1 MRNAS
6 LPRRYCHGKK
16 EMTLVKHAKPYIAM
30 AAGSFKVIHMI
41 SVILG
46 SQWGDEAKGKLTDL
60 YAENADL
67 VVRFQ
72 GGNNAGHT
80 IVVGD
85 ETFKLRLL
93 PSGIVQGKDIVL
105 GNGMVI
111 DPAILK
117 EELDGLKS
125 RNVPIGAISISDR
138 AHIIMPYHRQ
148 EDAILEELK
157 GDLKAGTTKKGIGPC
172 YSDKVS
178 RIGIRFSDLINEDAF
193 LEKLDAAYNVK
204 SHFIS
209 SLGHE
214 LEVTKE
220 EIIEQ
225 YTEYAKLFGP
235 YVKDTSV
242 LINEAHESGKR
253 VLLEGA
259 QGTHLDIDHGIY
271 PFNTSSNT
279 VCGGACTGAGIAP
292 RNIGRVLGVVK
303 AYTTR
308 VGTGPVP
315 TELFDE
321 NGKHLADIGHE
332 FGTVTGR
339 PRRCGWLDLM
349 LVKYAHMLNGY
360 DGLFITKLDVLCGL
374 PSLKICIGY
383 EHEGEMLASFPSN
396 MQVLSECKPVYKEFP
411 GWDFDCSTI
420 VSGGF
425 DALPDATKDYLKFI
439 EAEMDVPLFGF
450 SVGPKRSETIT
461 FRDIF

>member
-1 MRNAS
+1 M
-6 LPRRYCHGKK
+6 HI
-16 EMTLVKHAKPYIAM
+16 AKPYIPKIKRR
-30 AAGSFKVIHMI
+30 GKVISMI

-60 YAENADL
+60 YAEHADL

-80 IVVGD
+80 IVVED

-111 DPAILK
+111 DPSILQ
-117 EELDGLKS
+117 EELEDLRS
-125 RNVPIGAISISDR
+125 RNIPIGTISISDR
-138 AHIIMPYHRQ
+138 AHVIMPYHKQ
-148 EDAILEELK
+148 EDEILEDLK
-157 GDLKAGTTKKGIGPC
+157 GNLKAGTTKKGIGPC

-178 RIGIRFSDLINEDAF
+178 RIGIRFSDLVDPIAF
-193 LEKLDAAYNVK
+193 REKLDTAYAIK
-204 SHFIS
+204 SKFIS
-209 SLGHE
+209 ALGYE
-214 LEVTKE
+214 IEVSKE
-220 EIIEQ
+220 EILEQ
-225 YTEYAKLFGP
+225 YTTYAEMFGQ
-235 YVKDTSV
+235 YVTDTSV
-242 LINEAHESGKR
+242 LINKAHREGRR
-253 VLLEGA
+253 VLMEGA

-292 RNIGRVLGVVK
+292 KNIGRVLGVVK

-315 TELFDE
+315 TELFDD
-321 NGKHLADIGHE
+321 NGKHLAGKGHE

-349 LVKYAHMLNGY
+349 LIKYAHMLNNY
-360 DGLFITKLDVLCGL
+360 DGIFITKLDVLCGL
-374 PSLKICIGY
+374 PEVKVCVGY
-383 EHEGEMLASFPSN
+383 EHKGVVLDTFPSN
-396 MQVLSECKPVYKEFP
+396 MRVLSECEPIYKVFG
-411 GWDFDCSTI
+411 GWDFDCST
-420 VSGGF
+420 VVKGGF
-425 DALPDATKDYLKFI
+425 DALPDAAKDYLKFI
-439 EAEMDVPLFGF
+439 EAEMDIPLYGF
-450 SVGPKRSETIT
+450 SIGPKRSETIT

>member
-1 MRNAS
+1 
-6 LPRRYCHGKK
+6 
-16 EMTLVKHAKPYIAM
+16 
-30 AAGSFKVIHMI
+30 MI

-93 PSGIVQGKDIVL
+93 PSGIVQGKDVVL

-111 DPAILK
+111 DPAILQ
-117 EELDGLKS
+117 EELEGLKS
-125 RNVPIGAISISDR
+125 RHLTMGAIYISDR
-138 AHIIMPYHRQ
+138 AHVIMPYHKQ
-148 EDAILEELK
+148 EDEILEGLK
-157 GDLKAGTTKKGIGPC
+157 GNLKAGTTKKGIGPC

-178 RIGIRFSDLINEDAF
+178 RIGIRFSDLIEPDAF
-193 LEKLDAAYNVK
+193 IGKLDVAYAVK
-204 SHFIS
+204 SKYMS
-209 SLGHE
+209 ALGYDID
-214 LEVTKE
+214 VSKE
-220 EIIEQ
+220 EILRQ
-225 YTEYAKLFGP
+225 YTEFAKMFGP
-235 YVKDTSV
+235 YVTDTSV
-242 LINEAHESGKR
+242 LINKAHAAGKR

-279 VCGGACTGAGIAP
+279 ICGGACTGAGIAP
-292 RNIGRVLGVVK
+292 KNIGRVLGVVK

-315 TELFDE
+315 TELFDDD
-321 NGKHLADIGHE
+321 GKHLAEKGHE

-349 LVKYAHMLNGY
+349 LIKYAHMLNKY
-360 DGLFITKLDVLCGL
+360 DGIFITKLDVMCGM
-374 PSLKICIGY
+374 PTIKACTGY
-383 EHEGEMLASFPSN
+383 EYKGEMLDTFPSN
-396 MQVLSECKPVYKEFP
+396 MRVLSECKPVYRSFS

-425 DALPDATKDYLKFI
+425 DALPDAAKDYLKFI
-439 EAEMDVPLFGF
+439 ESEMDVPLYGF
-450 SVGPKRSETIT
+450 SIGPKRSETIT